1 MRLMGSHHAPLSPA
15 RSDHQIHSSNIQ
27 VVTSYLHGARS
38 CPNPVQTQ
46 AGFQGMTVHW
56 IAVMEGRWK
65 LKVAVVGFKALS
77 AGHNR
82 NIGRVCSTT
91 LG

>member
-1 MRLMGSHHAPLSPA
+1 MRLMGSRHTLLSPA
-15 RSDHQIHSSNIQ
+15 RSDCQIHSSNIQ
-27 VVTSYLHGARS
+27 VVTSYLHGVRS
-38 CPNPVQTQ
+38 CPNPK
-46 AGFQGMTVHW
+46 AGFQGMTMHW
-56 IAVMEGRWK
+56 IAVTEGRWK

-77 AGHNR
+77 GRHNR